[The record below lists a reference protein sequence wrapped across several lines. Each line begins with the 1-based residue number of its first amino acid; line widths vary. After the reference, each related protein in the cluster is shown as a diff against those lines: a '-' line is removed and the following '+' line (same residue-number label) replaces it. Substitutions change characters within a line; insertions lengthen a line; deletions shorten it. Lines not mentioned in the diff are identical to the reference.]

1 MQTQNV
7 NVNPKSE
14 PRNEYD
20 CRKKFAKLFSNSLVT
35 WHANIM
41 SHLTILKITKIIS
54 LKKFG

>member
-14 PRNEYD
+14 SRNEYD

-54 LKKFG
+54 L